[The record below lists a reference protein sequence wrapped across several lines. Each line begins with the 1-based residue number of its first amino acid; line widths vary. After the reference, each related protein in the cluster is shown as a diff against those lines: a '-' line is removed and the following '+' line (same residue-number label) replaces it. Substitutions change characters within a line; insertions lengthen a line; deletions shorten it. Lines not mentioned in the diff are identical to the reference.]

1 MKRIVSLFLTLLM
14 LTTLIACSAPKEEE
28 RANALPETTTYP
40 ITLTDAAGRQ
50 VVIEDEPQSL
60 VSGYYISTSAVI
72 ALELDTRMV
81 GIEAKADKRSIY
93 KLSAPDLIALPSVGT
108 AKEFDLEGCA
118 ALAPDLVILPLK
130 LKDAAA
136 SLEALGI
143 DALLVNPEDEAGLR
157 EMISLI
163 ASAMNCGKRANEL
176 LSFMDKTEDDLVS
189 RLAGV
194 DTPKVYLAG
203 NSDFLSTAGEGM
215 YQSSLIA
222 QAGGVNAA
230 AEITD
235 TYWVNVSYEQ
245 ILAWN
250 PDYIIL
256 ASDASY
262 TVDDVLAD
270 PNLAGVAA
278 VTNGKVYQMPGDA
291 EAWDSPVPSAVLG
304 SVWLAGV
311 LHPDKMAEAD
321 VWATA
326 NSFYETFY
334 GFTYREN

>member
-1 MKRIVSLFLTLLM
+1 MLAIVDYGVGNLFSL
-14 LTTLIACSAPKEEE
+14 
-28 RANALPETTTYP
+28 
-40 ITLTDAAGRQ
+40 
-50 VVIEDEPQSL
+50 
-60 VSGYYISTSAVI
+60 
-72 ALELDTRMV
+72 
-81 GIEAKADKRSIY
+81 RS
-93 KLSAPDLIALPSVGT
+93 
-108 AKEFDLEGCA
+108 
-118 ALAPDLVILPLK
+118 
-130 LKDAAA
+130 

-176 LSFMDKTEDDLVS
+176 LSFMDKTEDDLAS
-189 RLAGV
+189 RLCGV
-194 DTPKVYLAG
+194 DAPKVYLAG
-203 NSDFLSTAGEGM
+203 NSDFLSTAGDGM
-215 YQSSLIA
+215 YQSSLISR
-222 QAGGVNAA
+222 AGGVNAA

-235 TYWVNVSYEQ
+235 TYWANVSYEQ

-270 PNLAGVAA
+270 ANLAGVSAIA
-278 VTNGKVYQMPGDA
+278 NGNVYQMPGDA

-311 LHPDKMAEAD
+311 LHPDKMTDAD
-321 VWATA
+321 VMATA
-326 NSFYETFY
+326 DSFYETFY